1 MYSLVFD
8 SKNKSIKNFN
18 EKNTMQKAKGK
29 IKKDIIKLKFDTN
42 TITAKYFP
50 EKTS

>member
-18 EKNTMQKAKGK
+18 AKHTMQEAKGK
-29 IKKDIIKLKFDTN
+29 IKKDIMRLKFISK

-50 EKTS
+50 KKTS